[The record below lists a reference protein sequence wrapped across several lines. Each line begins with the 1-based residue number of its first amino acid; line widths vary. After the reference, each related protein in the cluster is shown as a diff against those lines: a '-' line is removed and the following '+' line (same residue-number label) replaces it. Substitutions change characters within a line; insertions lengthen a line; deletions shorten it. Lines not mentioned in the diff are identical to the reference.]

1 MSPIT
6 VEKAKPT
13 SSIFQ
18 VNRYVLQFPVMP
30 LKSFLLGAVL
40 PTLLLGLAT
49 VLMKLS
55 MREGSSIANYLVSVG
70 VSVLTVGIAGTAMG
84 SGWVSQARAIF
95 FAASMGLVWAGA
107 IGSMAYAIS
116 TLNIPLSILA
126 PLTNAN
132 ALVAVALS
140 AIIFDEL
147 QSLNLLK
154 LISGTVLI
162 VIGAGVVSTARL

>member
-1 MSPIT
+1 MPI
-6 VEKAKPT
+6 
-13 SSIFQ
+13 
-18 VNRYVLQFPVMP
+18 R
-30 LKSFLLGAVL
+30 SFFLGGVL
-40 PTLLLGLAT
+40 PTVFLGLGA

-70 VSVLTVGIAGTAMG
+70 ISVLTVGVAGTVAG
-84 SGWVSQARAIF
+84 SGWISQPRAIF

-107 IGSMAYAIS
+107 IGSMAYGVS

-140 AIIFDEL
+140 AIIFGEW
-147 QSLNLLK
+147 QSLNLLRV
-154 LISGTVLI
+154 ISGTVLI
-162 VIGAGVVSTARL
+162 VVGAGVVSTARL